1 MNRYRKYALPLVA
14 VLLAA
19 TVAYSGDPALSDPSQ
34 TPWIAPVH
42 TSSSSQSATS
52 TDPSA
57 TSTPLMATS
66 TPVVNTPPT
75 VQVMT
80 FSGTPFPDDSVYKVN
95 ISGSMVSIRLR
106 GLDDDGNLE
115 YVAVIDEDDEEQG
128 RADCDA
134 TMGSECTLE
143 VPIPFPAGYER
154 AFTYHGIAVDTE
166 GATSEK
172 STRIEI
178 TSILDKDSN
187 ASSPSPSPPTPRSPR
202 PPTPTPGPTTLPPT
216 PVAGPTSIPTP
227 EVVAYQTP
235 TTLPEPKREPV
246 PETERTPIRLESSPL
261 PGKTSQSIP
270 PGSNKGDVF
279 TYKDG
284 DRIVRVVLQND
295 LVVQKTAANT
305 PDDIVI
311 VKGAGDS
318 IVRRQDKHGQD
329 ARPVFRAESGSGMMT
344 LPGGVLLV
352 LNAEWG
358 QSEKE
363 RFFLDNNIAPDRIS
377 ELGYLTNG
385 FLIETDPGFTALE
398 VANALADQQ
407 GVVLSSPNW
416 WRDVEA
422 K

>member
-1 MNRYRKYALPLVA
+1 MA

-34 TPWIAPVH
+34 APWIAPVH
-42 TSSSSQSATS
+42 TSSSSQSATP

-57 TSTPLMATS
+57 TSTPPMAMS
-66 TPVVNTPPT
+66 TPDVNTPPT

-95 ISGSMVSIRLR
+95 ISGSRVSIRLR
-106 GLDDDGNLE
+106 GLDDGNLE
-115 YVAVIDEDDEEQG
+115 YVAVVDEDDEEQG

-143 VPIPFPAGYER
+143 VPIPFPAEYER
-154 AFTYHGIAVDTE
+154 AFTYHGIAVDSE

-172 STRIEI
+172 STMIEI
-178 TSILDKDSN
+178 TSILDKGSN

-202 PPTPTPGPTTLPPT
+202 PPTPTPGPTTPPPT
-216 PVAGPTSIPTP
+216 PLAGPTSMPIP
-227 EVVAYQTP
+227 EVVTYQTP
-235 TTLPEPKREPV
+235 IPMPAPAAEPKSEPV
-246 PETERTPIRLESSPL
+246 LETEPTPIRLEPPPL
-261 PGKTSQSIP
+261 PSKTSQSLR

-279 TYKDG
+279 TYMDG
-284 DRIVRVVLQND
+284 DRTMRVVLQND

-311 VKGAGDS
+311 VKGARDS

-329 ARPVFRAESGSGMMT
+329 ARPVFRPESGGGMMM

-352 LNAEWG
+352 LDAEWD
-358 QSEKE
+358 QSEIE
-363 RFFLDNNIAPDRIS
+363 RFFLDNNISTDRIS

-385 FLIETDPGFTALE
+385 FLIETEPGLVALE

-407 GVVLSSPNW
+407 GIVLSSPNW
-416 WRDVEA
+416 WREVEA

>member
-1 MNRYRKYALPLVA
+1 MINRYRKYALSLVA
-14 VLLAA
+14 ILLAA
-19 TVAYSGDPALSDPSQ
+19 TVAYSGNSALSDPSRGPL
-34 TPWIAPVH
+34 TAPIH

-57 TSTPLMATS
+57 TSTPPMASS

-95 ISGSMVSIRLR
+95 ISGSKVSIRLR

-154 AFTYHGIAVDTE
+154 AFTYHGIAVDSE

-178 TSILDKDSN
+178 TSILDKGSN
-187 ASSPSPSPPTPRSPR
+187 ASSPSPSPPN
-202 PPTPTPGPTTLPPT
+202 PTPGPTTPPLT
-216 PVAGPTSIPTP
+216 PVAGPTSMPTP

-235 TTLPEPKREPV
+235 TTLPEPKSEPV
-246 PETERTPIRLESSPL
+246 PETEPTPIRLEPPQLTS
-261 PGKTSQSIP
+261 KKSQSLL
-270 PGSNKGDVF
+270 PGSNRGDVF

-284 DRIVRVVLQND
+284 DRTVRVVLQND
-295 LVVQKTAANT
+295 LVVQKTTANT

-311 VKGAGDS
+311 LKGARDS

-329 ARPVFRAESGSGMMT
+329 ARPVFRPESGGGMMT

-352 LNAEWG
+352 LDAEWD
-358 QSEKE
+358 QSEIE
-363 RFFLDNNIAPDRIS
+363 GFFLGNDIATDRTS

-385 FLIETDPGFTALE
+385 FLIETEPGFAALE
-398 VANALADQQ
+398 VANALTDQQ

-416 WRDVEA
+416 WREVEA

>member
-1 MNRYRKYALPLVA
+1 MKLRTILVA
-14 VLLAA
+14 VLALA
-19 TVAYSGDPALSDPSQ
+19 TMALSSAAGMGQVNPAAAADNLTQ
-34 TPWIAPVH
+34 KMYWTDAIADRI
-42 TSSSSQSATS
+42 QRANL
-52 TDPSA
+52 DG
-57 TSTPLMATS
+57 
-66 TPVVNTPPT
+66 
-75 VQVMT
+75 
-80 FSGTPFPDDSVYKVN
+80 SGVDS
-95 ISGSMVSIRLR
+95 
-106 GLDDDGNLE
+106 
-115 YVAVIDEDDEEQG
+115 
-128 RADCDA
+128 
-134 TMGSECTLE
+134 
-143 VPIPFPAGYER
+143 
-154 AFTYHGIAVDTE
+154 E

-284 DRIVRVVLQND
+284 DRTVRVVLQND

-329 ARPVFRAESGSGMMT
+329 ARPVFRPESGSGMMT

-385 FLIETDPGFTALE
+385 FLIETDPGFNGIGSGQCAGRPARSRSIQPQLVERCGSE
-398 VANALADQQ
+398 VVA
-407 GVVLSSPNW
+407 SSDESTHAPFGEQA
-416 WRDVEA
+416 RTL
-422 K
+422 